1 MGLILDS
8 SVLVAAERQ
17 SQTVH
22 QILADL
28 YRAQKDIEIG
38 ISVVTLTELAHG
50 VARAGTAERKE
61 RRLRFIQELATA
73 IPIYEVTAPIA
84 FEAGL
89 IDGKNQCR
97 GIRLPM
103 ADLLIG
109 VTALELG
116 FGVGTSNLRHFGLIP
131 GLAVTQI

>member
-17 SQTVH
+17 TRTVH

-28 YRAQKDIEIG
+28 YRTQQNIEIG

-50 VARAGTAERKE
+50 VARAGTSKRKK
-61 RRLRFIQELATA
+61 RRLRFVQELATA
-73 IPIYEVTAPIA
+73 IPIYEVTATIA

-89 IDGKNQCR
+89 IDGENQSR
-97 GIRLPM
+97 GIRLPL